1 VPGAAHVLRQGRTIR
16 PANLRKHLMQ
26 TVVEWYAGGGPVMH
40 YVLGTAAVGLAVVLE
55 RLYVVVVR
63 AKTNARLFIERVI
76 SLVRAGKVDEA
87 IRVCASSRTAVADV
101 ALLLLR
107 SRTHD
112 EEDLNNV
119 AHAAELSVS
128 PRLTKRLR
136 YLPSLAAVAVLIGTA
151 GSLLAL
157 GDGIALATSLR
168 PAVLGLFVAAVL
180 ILAHAYLERQAESI
194 TEQMDELS
202 VRLINAL
209 IDAPDVRLGHR

>member
-1 VPGAAHVLRQGRTIR
+1 
-16 PANLRKHLMQ
+16 MQ

-40 YVLGTAAVGLAVVLE
+40 YVLLTAAVGLVVVLE

-76 SLVRAGKVDEA
+76 ALVRAGKVDEA

-112 EEDLNNV
+112 EEELDNV

-136 YLPSLAAVAVLIGTA
+136 YLPSLAAVAVLIGAA
-151 GSLLAL
+151 GTLHAVGEGMAL
-157 GDGIALATSLR
+157 TMSVR
-168 PAVLGLFVAAVL
+168 PAVFGLLVAAALVV
-180 ILAHAYLERQAESI
+180 AHAYLQSQAESI
-194 TEQMDELS
+194 VEQMNELS

-209 IDAPDVRLGHR
+209 IDQPDVRLGHR

>member
-1 VPGAAHVLRQGRTIR
+1 
-16 PANLRKHLMQ
+16 MQ
-26 TVVEWYAGGGPVMH
+26 TAVEWYAGGGPVMH
-40 YVLGTAAVGLAVVLE
+40 YILAAAAVGLAVVLE

-63 AKTNARLFIERVI
+63 ARTNARLFIERVI
-76 SLVRAGKVDEA
+76 TLVRAGKVDEA

-112 EEDLNNV
+112 EEELDNV

-136 YLPSLAAVAVLIGTA
+136 YLPSLAAVAVMIGVAGTLDGVGEGTA
-151 GSLLAL
+151 L
-157 GDGIALATSLR
+157 GVSLR
-168 PAVLGLFVAAVL
+168 PTEFGLLVGALLV
-180 ILAHAYLERQAESI
+180 LAHAYLASQAESI
-194 TEQMDELS
+194 VEQMDELS

-209 IDAPDVRLGHR
+209 IDRPDVRLGHR

>member
-1 VPGAAHVLRQGRTIR
+1 
-16 PANLRKHLMQ
+16 MQ
-26 TVVEWYAGGGPVMH
+26 TLVEWYAGGGPVMH
-40 YVLGTAAVGLAVVLE
+40 YLLATAAVGLVVVLE

-87 IRVCASSRTAVADV
+87 IRLCASSRTAVADV

-112 EEDLNNV
+112 EEDLDNV
-119 AHAAELSVS
+119 AHAAELSLS

-136 YLPSLAAVAVLIGTA
+136 YLPSLAIVAVLIGTA
-151 GSLLAL
+151 GTLNAV
-157 GDGIALATSLR
+157 GGGGALAVGLR
-168 PAVLGLFVAAVL
+168 PAVFGLLVAAALV
-180 ILAHAYLERQAESI
+180 LAHAYLERQAESI
-194 TEQMDELS
+194 VEQIDELS

>member
-1 VPGAAHVLRQGRTIR
+1 
-16 PANLRKHLMQ
+16 MQ
-26 TVVEWYAGGGPVMH
+26 TAVEWYAGGGPVMH
-40 YVLGTAAVGLAVVLE
+40 YVLAAAVVGLAIALE

-76 SLVRAGKVDEA
+76 TLVRAGKVEEA

-112 EEDLNNV
+112 EEELDNV
-119 AHAAELSVS
+119 AHAAELSVT

-136 YLPSLAAVAVLIGTA
+136 YLPSLSAVAVMIGIAGTLHAVGEGTA
-151 GSLLAL
+151 L
-157 GDGIALATSLR
+157 GISLR
-168 PAVLGLFVAAVL
+168 PTEFGLLVAALLV
-180 ILAHAYLERQAESI
+180 LAHAYLESQAESI
-194 TEQMDELS
+194 VEQMDELS

-209 IDAPDVRLGHR
+209 IDQPDVRLGHR

>member
-1 VPGAAHVLRQGRTIR
+1 
-16 PANLRKHLMQ
+16 MQ

-157 GDGIALATSLR
+157 GDGIALGTSLR

>member
-1 VPGAAHVLRQGRTIR
+1 
-16 PANLRKHLMQ
+16 MQ
-26 TVVEWYAGGGPVMH
+26 TAVEWYAAGGPVMH
-40 YVLGTAAVGLAVVLE
+40 YILAIAVVGLAVAVE

-76 SLVRAGKVDEA
+76 SLVRAGKVEEA

-112 EEDLNNV
+112 EEELENV
-119 AHAAELSVS
+119 AHAAELSVT

-136 YLPSLAAVAVLIGTA
+136 YLPSLGAVAVLLGVA
-151 GSLLAL
+151 ASLHAL
-157 GDGIALATSLR
+157 GEGVPLGISLR
-168 PAVLGLFVAAVL
+168 ATEFALVVAAALVL
-180 ILAHAYLERQAESI
+180 VNAYLESQAESI
-194 TEQMDELS
+194 VEQMDELS

-209 IDAPDVRLGHR
+209 IDRPDVRLGHR

>member
-1 VPGAAHVLRQGRTIR
+1 MRTV
-16 PANLRKHLMQ
+16 A
-26 TVVEWYAGGGPVMH
+26 EWYAGGGPVMN
-40 YVLGTAAVGLAVVLE
+40 YILAVALIGLVVIVE
-55 RLYVVVVR
+55 RVYVVVVR

-76 SLVRAGKVDEA
+76 TLVRASKIEEA

-119 AHAAELSVS
+119 AHAAELSVT

-136 YLPSLAAVAVLIGTA
+136 YLPSLGAVAILIGVAATLHGIGEGA
-151 GSLLAL
+151 SLMR
-157 GDGIALATSLR
+157 SLR
-168 PAVLGLFVAAVL
+168 PSELGALVGAALV
-180 ILAHAYLERQAESI
+180 LAHAYLASQAEAI
-194 TEQMDELS
+194 VEQLDELS

-209 IDAPDVRLGHR
+209 IDRPDVRLGHR